1 MNAGRLFSKLWLR
14 AVAFGALLFGMK
26 RRALEAYEAIVRIDP
41 DDVIA
46 RATVG
51 NMRMEQGDAA
61 GAIDAFR
68 EIVARRPE
76 HADTWFN
83 LGFIH
88 DQRDELAEAERC
100 FRRAIELNAAHDRAL
115 YGLGLVLIRSGRLRE
130 AVDALRQN
138 VKLQPFS
145 PYGYYQLAMTLHHLG
160 ESGDA
165 WRTYEQLKNFEPR
178 YAATLKRDLEQT
190 RSRAS
195 ASPDATSDSIPAKEA
210 LTAST

>member
-1 MNAGRLFSKLWLR
+1 MNAGQFLAKLWLR
-14 AVAFGALLFGMK
+14 SVAFCALLVGMK
-26 RRALEAYEAIVRIDP
+26 GRALEAYEEIVRVDP
-41 DDVIA
+41 RDLIA

-51 NMRMEQGDAA
+51 NMRMERGDVA
-61 GAIDAFR
+61 GATDAFL
-68 EIVARRPE
+68 EIAARWPE

-100 FRRAIELNAAHDRAL
+100 FRRCIELNANHDRAL
-115 YGLGLVLIRSGRLRE
+115 YGLGLVLIRSGRLHE
-130 AVDALRQN
+130 AIDALKRN
-138 VKLQPFS
+138 IKLQPFS
-145 PYGYYQLAMTLHHLG
+145 PYGYYQLAMTQHHLG

-190 RSRAS
+190 RPRAYTQ
-195 ASPDATSDSIPAKEA
+195 PQFRSDSLSAKEA
-210 LTAST
+210 MTAST